1 MIDTFFDRTYNEEFN
16 KIPLAFRFSS
26 GTKKIFL
33 GLIAIWVVI
42 DIFLGSI
49 NANNYGLTKV
59 MDGRGLA
66 IRTDFSSWAV
76 FIIANCILVLILTW
90 AVIGTAFERIA
101 FKRASKLDRLHKD
114 WESERLAKQVMRIK
128 QGGWDYEEEHKLRY
142 EVPTQCKACT
152 CPKCGLPLTSGET
165 LCELCRAEME

>member
-16 KIPLAFRFSS
+16 KIPLAFRFSA

-49 NANNYGLTKV
+49 NANSYGLTKV

-66 IRTDFSSWAV
+66 IRTDFSSWTV

-114 WESERLAKQVMRIK
+114 WEQERIAKEVMRIK
-128 QGGWDYEEEHKLRY
+128 QSGWDYEEENKLRY
-142 EVPTQCKACT
+142 EASTQRKSCT

-165 LCELCRAEME
+165 LCELCRLDL

>member
-49 NANNYGLTKV
+49 NTNNYGLTKV

-66 IRTDFSSWAV
+66 IRTDFSSWTV

-114 WESERLAKQVMRIK
+114 WESERLAKQVMR
-128 QGGWDYEEEHKLRY
+128 QAARHSANCAVPRWNKLNTGN
-142 EVPTQCKACT
+142 EKEAVTTASFH
-152 CPKCGLPLTSGET
+152 LL
-165 LCELCRAEME
+165 

>member
-1 MIDTFFDRTYNEEFN
+1 MKVSTENKEYDNMIDTFFDRTYNEEFN

-49 NANNYGLTKV
+49 NTNNYGLTKV

-66 IRTDFSSWAV
+66 IRTDFSSWTV

-114 WESERLAKQVMRIK
+114 WMHERTQREIRCIKYDVLANATCR
-128 QGGWDYEEEHKLRY
+128 
-142 EVPTQCKACT
+142 
-152 CPKCGLPLTSGET
+152 CPKCGLPTANGEYLCT
-165 LCELCRAEME
+165 LCRSEQE